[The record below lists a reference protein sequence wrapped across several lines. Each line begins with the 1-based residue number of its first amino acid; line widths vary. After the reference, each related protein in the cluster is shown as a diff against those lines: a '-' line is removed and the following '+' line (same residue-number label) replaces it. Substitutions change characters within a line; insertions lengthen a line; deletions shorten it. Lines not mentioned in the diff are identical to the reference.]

1 MNRMSVAVVLGA
13 GGLTGQAFHA
23 GVLAALAEAGFD
35 ARAADTVVGTS
46 AGAAAGA
53 YLRLGLAPAD
63 LAALLTQSALSP
75 TGRALVDR
83 LGPSGDWTEPTVART
98 WSPPHPN
105 LVGRLVRSP
114 WRVRPEALLGSVVPT
129 GRLDTAVWTE
139 ALRPIAGPGWPADAL
154 WICAVR
160 MDDAR
165 RVVFGRSDAPR
176 TDVPTAIGASCAVP
190 GYFAPVTV
198 HGRRY
203 VDGGVHSP
211 TNADVLRRDPPDVV
225 VVSSPMSMSRGA
237 RNRPARAARTHFRA
251 RLGQELRRLARVGTR
266 AVVFQPSEDD
276 LAVLG
281 GRSMD
286 PERIAQVVEHAR
298 ETTRR
303 RLAERPLPVEL
314 VDARR

>member
-1 MNRMSVAVVLGA
+1 MSIAVVLGA

-35 ARAADTVVGTS
+35 ARTADTVVGTS

-53 YLRLGLAPAD
+53 YLRLGLSPTD
-63 LAALLTQSALSP
+63 LAALLMHTPLSDP
-75 TGRALVDR
+75 GRVLVER
-83 LGPSGDWTEPTVART
+83 LGESGDWTEPTVSRT
-98 WSPPHPN
+98 WSPLHPN

-114 WRVRPEALLGSVVPT
+114 WRVRPEALLGCAIPT
-129 GRLDTAVWTE
+129 GRLDTEAWTS
-139 ALRPIAGPGWPADAL
+139 ALRPVAGTAWPPDPL

-165 RVVFGRSDAPR
+165 RVVFGRGDAPR
-176 TDVPTAIGASCAVP
+176 TDVPTAIGASCAIP
-190 GYFAPVTV
+190 GYFAPVTI

-203 VDGGVHSP
+203 VDGAVHSP
-211 TNADVLRRDPPDVV
+211 TNADVLRRDPPDLV
-225 VVSSPMSMSRGA
+225 VVSSPMSRSRSA
-237 RNRPARAARTHFRA
+237 RRHPKRAARTHFRA
-251 RLGQELRRLARVGTR
+251 RLGQEVRRLTRAGTR
-266 AVVFQPSEDD
+266 EVLLFQPSEAD
-276 LAVLG
+276 LEIMG

-286 PERIAQVVEHAR
+286 PDRIAHVVERAR

-314 VDARR
+314 LEAAG